1 MALDKNVQVD
11 LPKHGIANK
20 KISGKTYVYYVTAAY
35 RNEKGKPTCDRI
47 SIGRLDEETGKLIP
61 NRNYY
66 EVYLGKPKP
75 VTAGIQDYGVAD
87 VFEKVSRKLGVT
99 KLLRRYFPENADEML
114 TAAQYILSEGNVMY
128 YLDEYTQTHRTA
140 EKGVMRNE
148 QCSKTFAS
156 LRQEDMQLFFREWM
170 KQKKQG
176 EYLAYDVTSI
186 SSYSKN
192 IRELEWGYNRDKE
205 RLPQINM
212 GMYYGE
218 ESKLPLY
225 YRVYPGSI
233 SDKAHL
239 KYMVA
244 DNAFINRKHTRFV
257 MDRGFYSKEN
267 LQYLTAGGYRFVIA
281 LPGSLKYCQEII
293 EKHGQELINHSEYR
307 LGPGQPYG
315 KSYES
320 TALGFRMKIH
330 LYYDPEKALRESGA
344 LYDLLE
350 AQENDLRGM
359 EEPPDRKLHYD
370 RYFYINR
377 SKDGKLGFVRNY
389 KAIDAAL
396 RSCGFFLIGETDF
409 KKTTAEI
416 LEIYRRRDTIEK
428 SFDNLKNELDMKRI
442 RSQST
447 ETAQGKLFVSFLA
460 LIVQAYL
467 LRELKPYMQK
477 NELTLRNILLELDKM
492 KTILYPGAHEP
503 RLLNPP
509 SKRQREIYAL
519 LGVPEPECIG

>member
-1 MALDKNVQVD
+1 MALDQTVQVD
-11 LPKHGIANK
+11 LPKHGIAYK

-35 RNEKGKPTCDRI
+35 RNEKGKPTNERV

-66 EVYLGKPKP
+66 ETYLKKPMP
-75 VTAGIQDYGVAD
+75 VTAGIQDFGVSD
-87 VFEKVSRKLGVT
+87 VFEKVCKKLGVT
-99 KLLRRYFPENADEML
+99 TLLRKYFPENAKEML

-128 YLDEYTQTHRTA
+128 YLDEYTQSHQTA
-140 EKGVMRNE
+140 GKGRMSNE

-170 KQKKQG
+170 KHKKQT
-176 EYLAYDVTSI
+176 EYVAYDVTSI
-186 SSYSKN
+186 SSYSQN
-192 IRELEWGYNRDKE
+192 IREVEWGYNRDKE

-218 ESKLPLY
+218 ESCLPLY

-233 SDKAHL
+233 SDKTHL

-244 DNAFINRKHTRFV
+244 DNEFINGKRTRFV

-267 LQYLTAGGYRFVIA
+267 LQFLTGGGYRFVIA
-281 LPGSLKYCQEII
+281 LPDSLKYCQEVI
-293 EKHGQELINHSEYR
+293 EKYGPELINHSEFR

-320 TALGFRMKIH
+320 TVLGFRMKIH
-330 LYYDPEKALRESGA
+330 LYYDPAKALRESA
-344 LYDLLE
+344 SLYELLE
-350 AQENDLRGM
+350 SQENDLKGM
-359 EEPPDRKLHYD
+359 EEPPDKKLHYD
-370 RYFYINR
+370 KYFYINR

-389 KAIDAAL
+389 EAIDKEL
-396 RSCGFFLIGETDF
+396 RTCGFFLIAETDF

-428 SFDNLKNELDMKRI
+428 SFDNLKNELDMKRM
-442 RSQST
+442 RSHSS
-447 ETAQGKLFVSFLA
+447 ETAQVKVFVTFLS

-467 LRELKPYMQK
+467 LRQLKPYMGE
-477 NELTLRNILLELDKM
+477 NGLTLRNVLLELDKM
-492 KTILYPGAHEP
+492 KTIQYPGSHAP
-503 RLLNPP
+503 RLLNPLT
-509 SKRQREIYAL
+509 KRQRDIYGLPEIP
-519 LGVPEPECIG
+519 VPVCMG